1 MNSSNIEDNINVYK
15 KSVDSVISANIL
27 SETDDLFLFELVQTY
42 QIYSHS
48 TSCKKYK
55 NKSCHFNFGKFFT
68 SETIIAQPLKNV
80 SEFERFSILEK
91 RNSIHSNVSE
101 YLNEYLDP
109 SKKVYQSST
118 IKHVLSK
125 LKISEENYYWAL
137 SISTDSHDQVHLK
150 SRTDS
155 CFVNNYNPVLSKAW
169 EANMDLQPV

>member
-1 MNSSNIEDNINVYK
+1 MNPSNIEDNINVYK

-48 TSCKKYK
+48 TSFKKYK

-68 SETIIAQPLKNV
+68 GETIIAQPLKNV

-101 YLNEYLDP
+101 CLNEYLDP

-137 SISTDSHDQVHLK
+137 PISTDSHDQVHLK

-155 CFVNNYNPVLSKAW
+155 YFVNNYNPVLLKAW
-169 EANMDLQPV
+169 QAYMDLQPV